1 MNKKTKGIIID
12 IMLLVIYGLLLMFGI
27 YVLYD
32 NFPTLS
38 RLVAML
44 LIFISIPITWG
55 TAILSFMGKK
65 TIGHRVA
72 DKNKANAITY
82 IFLSIILVL
91 IIFLYAWYL
100 FLYTYRE
107 LPIVD
112 CDYYAKAEQYSEITN
127 YYGIRNVD
135 KGKIITKEKVIDT
148 SHLGRKKIVL
158 TIENNY
164 GKKRKYQ
171 YFINIVEKLEKC
183 EISLRDSED
192 NLIIGKELL
201 KDKSASL
208 VTDESGNKLIRIQVK
223 EKDKVFEKTNELSK
237 KKNNMIVIWK
247 NFDELTDSY
256 QKENNN
262 CGTQDSKC
270 LSVAV
275 VSHGFS
281 DYISIVG
288 NANQD
293 LVNCI
298 NNSWN

>member
-12 IMLLVIYGLLLMFGI
+12 VMLLVIYGLLLMFGI

-44 LIFISIPITWG
+44 LIFICIPITWG

-65 TIGHRVA
+65 TIGHILA
-72 DKNKANAITY
+72 EKNKANAITY

-164 GKKRKYQ
+164 GKKRNYQ

-201 KDKSASL
+201 KDKSAHIVRDKYGKPSIHI
-208 VTDESGNKLIRIQVK
+208 DF
-223 EKDKVFEKTNELSK
+223 KDKDKAFEKTNEFSK
-237 KKNNMIVIWK
+237 RQNNMIVIWK
-247 NFDELTDSY
+247 NFDEATDSY
-256 QKENNN
+256 KKEENN

-270 LSVAV
+270 LSAAV

-288 NANQD
+288 NANQN